1 MEGGQSAYDY
11 HTVMMNHYQYQQLLD
26 RLIRIETR
34 QVKIM
39 EALNIDPYTGMPQR
53 KERYESRRDTGGRD
67 SLQGYDDPTLDSY
80 GKRPNY

>member
-1 MEGGQSAYDY
+1 MIPQP
-11 HTVMMNHYQYQQLLD
+11 QYQHILE

-39 EALNIDPYTGMPQR
+39 EALQIDPYTGLSIK
-53 KERYESRRDTGGRD
+53 KEKDESRRETNRGNT
-67 SLQGYDDPTLDSY
+67 LQGHDDTTVDSH